1 MTTERVSVFYYGNG
15 ASSDCVADAQ
25 WSNGND
31 EHAIAQSL
39 PIPIGLNQRMQGF
52 GRTAFQPK
60 TSLSDRP
67 GLLVP
72 ALHQTSSSL
81 RRASYAERDRVRPV
95 DPGALDFA
103 GDDDY
108 DDDDVDSDPET
119 GGKARQRALKILKA
133 RNEMP
138 AAGEHIIT
146 LFRGHPQMELT
157 WGPGCRHVEKFGLKQ
172 TA

>member
-1 MTTERVSVFYYGNG
+1 MS
-15 ASSDCVADAQ
+15 
-25 WSNGND
+25 
-31 EHAIAQSL
+31 
-39 PIPIGLNQRMQGF
+39 GF
-52 GRTAFQPK
+52 GKTSYQPK

-72 ALHQTSSSL
+72 AMHQTSSSL

-103 GDDDY
+103 GVDDY
-108 DDDDVDSDPET
+108 DDDVDSDPET

-138 AAGEHIIT
+138 AAGEFVLHI
-146 LFRGHPQMELT
+146 H
-157 WGPGCRHVEKFGLKQ
+157 LKSSWCAHLVTMAQ
-172 TA
+172 ACGEVWLEVSCMKT